1 MVISMYYINSFFIYS
16 ILGHFIEGFFY
27 TNSDSGILFGYWTPV
42 YGIGVVS
49 ILLIY
54 DFLDKKKDF
63 NKLKGLLIFIIGSI
77 FLSIIEYIGGILI
90 ENLFHIVFWDYSSMK
105 YNIGKYTSLEMAL
118 VWGICSLVP
127 VYIIRPLIDKLIKK
141 IPKFVTWILI
151 ILFIVDLSM
160 TLMLKTI

>member
-151 ILFIVDLSM
+151 ILFIVDVLL
-160 TLMLKTI
+160 TVIIKTS

>member
-1 MVISMYYINSFFIYS
+1 MYYINSFFIYS

>member
-1 MVISMYYINSFFIYS
+1 MVIGMYYINSFFIYS